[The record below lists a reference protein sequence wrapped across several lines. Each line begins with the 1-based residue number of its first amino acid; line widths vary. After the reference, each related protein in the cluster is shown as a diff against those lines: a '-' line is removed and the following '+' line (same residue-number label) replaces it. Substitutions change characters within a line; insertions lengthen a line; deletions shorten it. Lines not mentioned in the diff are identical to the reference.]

1 MTPLG
6 SWGSSISLRAPT
18 RHRYALLLGDI
29 PIASSASRDELQ
41 AYLLLAFHCSPER
54 GELLGLLC
62 GVEPHMHPSVVETR
76 EAQHGS
82 A

>member
-1 MTPLG
+1 MNTGAIKMLRIEVDG
-6 SWGSSISLRAPT
+6 HFHGSSDVPRPWVARID
-18 RHRYALLLGDI
+18 G
-29 PIASSASRDELQ
+29 ASRDELQ